1 MPLKSF
7 NCSVCGAR
15 CPKKYLAHGQFEK
28 RIAWL
33 RRHRKRKHPR
43 LHKKSTRKMLRT
55 KKKRGFIM
63 TSTRKMRTN
72 KRIGSRIKRK
82 WGKIGAPKSA
92 KRKKFLSTIRRKK
105 RRRIK

>member
-15 CPKKYLAHGQFEK
+15 SPKKYLAEGQFQK
-28 RIAWL
+28 RMSWL

-55 KKKRGFIM
+55 KK
-63 TSTRKMRTN
+63 RK
-72 KRIGSRIKRK
+72 GLIKKGGYLMGRKGKK

-92 KRKKFLSTIRRKK
+92 KRRKFLAKIRKKRKRRKK
-105 RRRIK
+105 

>member
-43 LHKKSTRKMLRT
+43 LHKKSTAKMLRT
-55 KKKRGFIM
+55 KKRRR
-63 TSTRKMRTN
+63 STMVRTMRTN
-72 KRIGSRIKRK
+72 KRIGSRIKKK

-92 KRKKFLSTIRRKK
+92 KRKAFLAKVRRKRRK
-105 RRRIK
+105 RK

>member
-7 NCSVCGAR
+7 DCSVCGAR

-33 RRHRKRKHPR
+33 RRHRKRKHPS
-43 LHKKSTRKMLRT
+43 LHKKSTAKMLRT
-55 KKKRGFIM
+55 KKKRR
-63 TSTRKMRTN
+63 STMVRTMRTD
-72 KRIGSRIKRK
+72 KRIGSRIKKK

-92 KRKKFLSTIRRKK
+92 KRKAFLAKIRKK
-105 RRRIK
+105 KKRK

>member
-7 NCSVCGAR
+7 KCSVCGAR

-43 LHKKSTRKMLRT
+43 LHKKSTRKTLRT
-55 KKKRGFIM
+55 KKRRRFIV
-63 TSTRKMRTN
+63 TRRMRTN

-82 WGKIGAPKSA
+82 WGKVGTPKSA
-92 KRKKFLSTIRRKK
+92 KRKKFLAKIRKK
-105 RRRIK
+105 KKRK

>member
-33 RRHRKRKHPR
+33 RRHRKRKHPK
-43 LHKKSTRKMLRT
+43 LHKKSTAKMLRT
-55 KKKRGFIM
+55 KKRRR
-63 TSTRKMRTN
+63 STMVRTMRTN
-72 KRIGSRIKRK
+72 KRIGSRIKKK

-92 KRKKFLSTIRRKK
+92 KRKAFLAKVRKK
-105 RRRIK
+105 RRKRK

>member
-7 NCSVCGAR
+7 NCSVCGAH
-15 CPKKYLAHGQFEK
+15 CPKKYLAEGQFEK
-28 RIAWL
+28 RMAWL

-55 KKKRGFIM
+55 KKRKGLIKKGGYLMGRKRKKC
-63 TSTRKMRTN
+63 RKG
-72 KRIGSRIKRK
+72 KK

-92 KRKKFLSTIRRKK
+92 KRRAFLAKVRRK
-105 RRRIK
+105 RRR